1 MPEDW
6 PDESC
11 NGTLPIRPTLTGSR
25 HRLHTGHRPRR
36 KGTIMQT
43 AAILSDETGKL
54 IRGELIERRKDGTAT
69 ILFAG
74 SLKRTGREVTIEDLM
89 ARAPS

>member
-1 MPEDW
+1 
-6 PDESC
+6 
-11 NGTLPIRPTLTGSR
+11 
-25 HRLHTGHRPRR
+25 
-36 KGTIMQT
+36 MQT